1 MIKFRNK
8 IKKKYKLNLIV
19 YTNVNGKKLNPQKD
33 KNYTDVMKTKA
44 LKDALDKY
52 SFDIIYGGARRDE
65 EASRSKERIVSV
77 REQGHLWNPK
87 IKNLSYGIFLIMKK
101 RHSNSKGFPSIK
113 LDRSRY
119 LALHISRKNWN
130 RGSLFCKKRD
140 CIKESES
147 YFLIDDS
154 RFKIQKNEKIENES
168 IRFRT
173 LGCYPL
179 TAGIKSRANT
189 LKDIISETLKQKNSE
204 RSGRL
209 IDTDKLN
216 SMEIKK
222 REGYFDEYK
231 KVVTCGSVD
240 DGKST
245 LIGRIIFET
254 QNILNDQK
262 LKLKKLSSRFGTT
275 GSKLDYALLLDG
287 LQDEREQGITIDVAH
302 RYINYKNQRLVFHD
316 SPGHYQYIAN
326 VITAA
331 SNCDIAI
338 LLIDV
343 KKGILEQTIR
353 HLKILNFLNLKNIIF
368 ALNKIDLVKYIKK
381 IFFKLK
387 KNLEKN
393 IQSNVKSSF
402 VPISAL
408 NGDNVVFKSKKMK
421 WYKRKVYLI

>member
-1 MIKFRNK
+1 MSSKSLLKNLESEAISIIRDSYSKSSNPVMMYSIGKDSSVLLHLARKAFFPSTIPFPLLHIDTKWKFKEMIKFRNK

-87 IKNLSYGIFLIMKK
+87 NQKPELWNLFNYEKK
-101 RHSNSKGFPSIK
+101 DTQTLRVFTLSNWTEVDIW
-113 LDRSRY
+113 RY
-119 LALHISRKNWN
+119 IYQEKIEIVDLYFA
-130 RGSLFCKKRD
+130 KKRD
-140 CIKESES
+140 CIKRGES

-222 REGYFDEYK
+222 REGYF
-231 KVVTCGSVD
+231 
-240 DGKST
+240 
-245 LIGRIIFET
+245 
-254 QNILNDQK
+254 
-262 LKLKKLSSRFGTT
+262 
-275 GSKLDYALLLDG
+275 
-287 LQDEREQGITIDVAH
+287 
-302 RYINYKNQRLVFHD
+302 
-316 SPGHYQYIAN
+316 
-326 VITAA
+326 
-331 SNCDIAI
+331 
-338 LLIDV
+338 
-343 KKGILEQTIR
+343 
-353 HLKILNFLNLKNIIF
+353 
-368 ALNKIDLVKYIKK
+368 
-381 IFFKLK
+381 
-387 KNLEKN
+387 
-393 IQSNVKSSF
+393 
-402 VPISAL
+402 
-408 NGDNVVFKSKKMK
+408 
-421 WYKRKVYLI
+421 